1 MLFPLA
7 GLPAWPM
14 DAISAAVALTDWLDR
29 PQLHQFGQVT
39 PGRGTA
45 HLGEADGLA
54 QGHAAREPL
63 RFSIQ

>member
-7 GLPAWPM
+7 GLPARPM
-14 DAISAAVALTDWLDR
+14 DAIGAAVALADWLDR
-29 PQLHQFGQVT
+29 PQVHQFGQVT
-39 PGRGTA
+39 PGGGAA
-45 HLGEADGLA
+45 HLGEADGHA

>member
-1 MLFPLA
+1 MPVTLA

-14 DAISAAVALTDWLDR
+14 DAISAAATLTDRLDR
-29 PQLHQFGQVT
+29 PQHHQFGQAT
-39 PGRGTA
+39 PGGGTA

-54 QGHAAREPL
+54 QGLAAREPL